1 MSLPVPISVPR
12 SVPLIKDLIHIPQ
25 RVHQGD
31 FVLKLSEGVANAEQT
46 LRDYFVTP
54 QLENAFGNALGFI
67 QQAVQ
72 TGSSKAAYLHGS
84 FGSGKSHFMAVLNL
98 LLAGNTQARAIPE
111 LADVVAR
118 NGWTTGRKF
127 LLVPYHMVGARDME
141 SAVLGQYAEFVR
153 KQHPNAPV
161 PGFYLAEG
169 LFKDA
174 QALRLQM
181 GDSSFFTKLNKG
193 STRDGDGASGD
204 GDGGGWGTFDSGWD
218 ATSFEAAML
227 EAPNGEERA
236 RLVGD
241 LIGQFFSA
249 YRSLA
254 GSGESYVSL
263 DDGLSIMSRHA
274 RDLGYDAV
282 ILFLDELV
290 LWLAS
295 HAADVN
301 FVSREGTKLVKL
313 VEATNPDRPIPLVSF
328 VARQRDLR
336 ELVGENLAGVVQ
348 VQFSE
353 VLKHWEARFHRITLE
368 DRNLPAIAERRV
380 LRPVDEAAR
389 QTLQAAFDDTLKMR
403 KDVLDTLLTT
413 IADRD
418 MFRKVYP
425 FSPALVQ
432 TLIAVSAA
440 LQRERTALKLML
452 QLLVDRR
459 DDLELGQL
467 IPVGDLYDA
476 IAEGDEPFSEGM
488 RLHFDNAKRLY
499 SQRLLPMLVRQHG
512 VTWDASKAGTADPA
526 GATTAAKNLRNDA
539 RLLKTLLLGA
549 LVPEVESLKSLT
561 AQRLAALNHGTFRS
575 PIPGREAQD
584 VLRKCRDWASEI
596 GEIKITEDQNPVMS
610 IQVTGVD
617 IEPILRAAEANDNA
631 GNRRKRIREALF
643 GELNIP
649 DHSGLFT
656 TYEFLWRGTRRE
668 VELLFENVREMSDDR
683 LRGRSGAWT
692 VVLDFPFD
700 DGHFTPADDL
710 AHLAEYRGGDTRTLV
725 WMPSFLS
732 NKALADLGRLV
743 VLDYILQ
750 GERFDSYAGHLSFV
764 DRVQARALA
773 KNQLDQLRIKLRSQL
788 EVAYGISTEPHDAV
802 TRALT
807 ADEQFTSLDPTLSP
821 RPPVG
826 ADFRAAFDSLLGQLF
841 AHQYPA
847 HPEFE
852 TEIKTS
858 LIRKVWPEVQK
869 AIEAPG
875 MRGLVQDTA
884 TRKLVHAVVNPCQL
898 GQMGGTHLLIEP
910 HWQARF
916 AQSHAREGGGPIT
929 VAKLRLWIDSPAPM
943 GLPLELQNL
952 IILTY
957 AASTNRRFVMRGGP
971 FEPGID
977 SLPDEL
983 ELREQALPDLGH
995 WQTAVQRAAGLFGLT
1010 PAQMLNAANVGRLV
1024 DEVRKA
1030 ALLQRDATTRLVA
1043 QLRDRCARYAPSGAG
1058 VHAGPRQLTA
1068 ESAQALLAALAQ
1080 ADEGTLV
1087 ATLASAPLQTSDAA
1101 VGRTLGQA
1109 LVCADALANTRWE
1122 LFDAMRDL
1130 QDQRRDAAAAV
1141 LKRVGEALRSDEH
1154 VLPLKARLAELER
1167 DALRL
1172 LTATVPSPSPS
1183 AAPGPGPAGAA
1194 PPYPPARTATGPW
1207 TAPAPTVTPAT
1218 AAATAAA
1225 TAPVAEFVDEQQQLH
1240 LTGTAAAAALDDL
1253 KARMADDRDL
1263 ELTLSWRLQRKGA
1276 SS

>member
-1 MSLPVPISVPR
+1 MTLLR
-12 SVPLIKDLIHIPQ
+12 DLINIPE

-31 FVLKLSEGVANAEQT
+31 FVLKLSEGVTHADQT
-46 LRDYFVTP
+46 LRDYVVTP
-54 QLENAFGNALGFI
+54 QLVDAFGNALGFI

-72 TGSSKAAYLHGS
+72 TGGSKAAYLHGS

-98 LLAGNTQARAIPE
+98 LLAGNTQARATPE

-118 NGWTTGRKF
+118 NGWTSGRKF

-153 KQHPNAPV
+153 KLHPTAPV

-174 QALRLQM
+174 RELRSRM
-181 GDSSFFTKLNKG
+181 GDDSFFAKLNEG
-193 STRDGDGASGD
+193 TQRQGG
-204 GDGGGWGTFDSGWD
+204 GGGWGSFDSGWD
-218 ATSFEAAML
+218 AASFEAAML
-227 EAPNGEERA
+227 EAPNGEERS

-241 LIGQFFSA
+241 LISQYFSS
-249 YRSLA
+249 YRMLA

-313 VEATNPDRPIPLVSF
+313 VEATNADRPIPLVSF

-336 ELVGENLAGVVQ
+336 DLVGENLAGVVQ
-348 VQFSE
+348 VQFSD

-368 DRNLPAIAERRV
+368 DRNLPAIAEKRV
-380 LRPVDEAAR
+380 LRPVSEAAR
-389 QTLQAAFDDTLKMR
+389 QTMQAAFDDLLKMR

-413 IADRD
+413 TADRE

-459 DDLELGQL
+459 NDLELGQL

-499 SQRLLPMLVRQHG
+499 LQRLLPMLERRHG
-512 VTWDASKAGTADPA
+512 VTWEAIKLGQAEATPA
-526 GATTAAKNLRNDA
+526 KSLRNDA

-549 LVPEVESLKSLT
+549 LVPEVESLKGLT

-596 GEIKITEDQNPVMS
+596 GEIKITEDQNPVIS

-643 GELNIP
+643 GELNVP
-649 DHSGLFT
+649 DSGGWFT
-656 TYEFLWRGTRRE
+656 TYEFTWRGTRRA
-668 VELLFENVREMSDDR
+668 VELLYENVREMADDR

-700 DGHFTPADDL
+700 DANFGAADDL
-710 AHLAEYRGGDTRTLV
+710 ARLGEYRGGDTRTLV
-725 WMPSFLS
+725 WLPSFFS
-732 NKALADLGRLV
+732 QKALADLGRLV

-750 GERFDSYAGHLSFV
+750 GDRFDNYAAHLSFV
-764 DRVQARALA
+764 DRVQAKALA

-788 EVAYGISTEPHDAV
+788 EVAYGISTEPRDAV
-802 TRALT
+802 SNPLA
-807 ADEQFTSLDPTLSP
+807 ADQQFKSLDPTLSP

-826 ADFRAAFDSLLGQLF
+826 ADFRAAFESLLGQLF

-852 TEIKTS
+852 TEVKASI
-858 LIRKVWPEVQK
+858 IRKVWPEVQK

-875 MRGLVQDTA
+875 QRGLVQDA
-884 TRKLVHAVVNPCQL
+884 STRKLVRAVVNPIQL
-898 GQMGGTHLLIEP
+898 GQMGETHLLVEP
-910 HWQARF
+910 HWQAKF
-916 AQSHAREGGGPIT
+916 AQSHARDGGGVIT
-929 VAKLRLWIDSPAPM
+929 VARLRQWIDTPAPM

-957 AASTNRRFVMRGGP
+957 AATTNRRFALRGGP

-983 ELREQALPDLGH
+983 ELREQALPDAAH
-995 WQTAVQRAAGLFGLT
+995 WQTAVQRASGLFGQT
-1010 PAQMLNAANVGRLV
+1010 PGQVLNAANVGRLV
-1024 DEVRKA
+1024 DDVRQA
-1030 ALLQRDATTRLVA
+1030 AMQKRDATARLVA
-1043 QLRDRCARYAPSGAG
+1043 QVRDRSARYAPGIAGAR
-1058 VHAGPRQLTA
+1058 RQTA

-1080 ADEGTLV
+1080 AAEGDVV
-1087 ATLASAPLQTSDAA
+1087 AALALAAVQTSDAA
-1101 VGRTLGQA
+1101 VGRALHQA
-1109 LVCADALANTRWE
+1109 QVCADALANTRWE
-1122 LFDAMRDL
+1122 MFDAMRDL
-1130 QDQRRDAAAAV
+1130 QDHRHDAAASV
-1141 LKRVGEALRSDEH
+1141 LSRLAEVLTSDEH
-1154 VLPLKARLAELER
+1154 VLPLKPRLEELER
-1167 DALRL
+1167 DAMRL
-1172 LTATVPSPSPS
+1172 LTAS
-1183 AAPGPGPAGAA
+1183 A
-1194 PPYPPARTATGPW
+1194 PPLA
-1207 TAPAPTVTPAT
+1207 APAPAPLGIPQAP
-1218 AAATAAA
+1218 
-1225 TAPVAEFVDEQQQLH
+1225 APVTLPPAPAMMGPEVVEERQQLH
-1240 LTGTAAAAALDDL
+1240 LSGAAAAAVLDNL
-1253 KARMADDRDL
+1253 KARLAKDQDL
-1263 ELTLSWRLQRKGA
+1263 ELTLSWRLQRKGTRP
-1276 SS
+1276 